1 MSSES
6 PVLIIA
12 LLAAAAGII
21 FAFVTRARLVP
32 LMDQV
37 SNLEGQL
44 RDKENRAAGSQEELG
59 KAQKEIQQLKVQLR
73 QASERKVEPVAP
85 KVEVKPEKRAKHPE
99 KEGVDPRRLREL
111 EEQLNAERRKADK
124 AHELVRLRDQ
134 DVQSMREQ
142 LESLQRELEDLKDTQ
157 KAAPKPEPEV
167 APEPEP
173 VKAPVADGPS
183 SEVLAARVSTL
194 EQELHEARRA
204 RSAAIEQANK
214 AELEFAQR
222 DKRIQA
228 LREQSKALA
237 SRVTIAERER
247 LTLKRKVDASEQ
259 MYKGLKGRYEV
270 ARDTL
275 FSFRE
280 RFGVELPVAAGVPV
294 GGDLEAFL
302 EPEEEED
309 RSRPRARMADDR
321 GPRPPRSRR
330 DDSQSPVEEA
340 TKASNA
346 GGSSTDASRA
356 DATAEAIA
364 PSESTVA

>member
-12 LLAAAAGII
+12 LLAAVAGIV

-32 LMDQV
+32 LLDQV
-37 SNLEGQL
+37 SNLEGLL
-44 RDKENRAAGSQEELG
+44 RDKASRMAGAQEELS
-59 KAQKEIQQLKVQLR
+59 KSQQEIQQLKIQLR

-124 AHELVRLRDQ
+124 AQELVRLRDQ
-134 DVQSMREQ
+134 DVHSMREQ
-142 LESLQRELEDLKDTQ
+142 LESLQRELENSKDASKQ
-157 KAAPKPEPEV
+157 APKPEPEA

-173 VKAPVADGPS
+173 VKAAESEAPS
-183 SEVLAARVSTL
+183 VDALTARISAL
-194 EQELHEARRA
+194 EQEVQEARRA
-204 RSAAIEQANK
+204 RASAIEHANK
-214 AELEFAQR
+214 VELEFAQR

-237 SRVTIAERER
+237 SRVTVAERER

-275 FSFRE
+275 FAFRE
-280 RFGVELPVAAGVPV
+280 RFGVELPVEAGVPV
-294 GGDLEAFL
+294 GAELESFL
-302 EPEEEED
+302 EPDDEED
-309 RSRPRARMADDR
+309 RSRPRPRAGAER
-321 GPRPPRSRR
+321 GPRPARPRREEGS
-330 DDSQSPVEEA
+330 SPVEDVA
-340 TKASNA
+340 AA
-346 GGSSTDASRA
+346 GSSR
-356 DATAEAIA
+356 TAEAA
-364 PSESTVA
+364 ADPVTPSESTVA